1 MKTSMKKI
9 LAVLLSAILV
19 LSLSSTT
26 LLASAENGDYTGG
39 EVNPLACTHT
49 PGAAVRENEVPAT
62 CVKDG
67 SYDEV
72 VYCTV
77 CNTELSR
84 THKTI
89 NATGIH
95 TPGAAVRENEV
106 PATCGKDGSYDEV
119 VYCTVCNTELSRTPK
134 TINAT
139 GIHTPGETWQ
149 SDAENHWH
157 ICSECEQLVDTA
169 AHTYSWV
176 IVKKA
181 TETENGLKKEVCSV
195 CGYESGN
202 SEEIVYNSH
211 IPGDINKD
219 GSVNNKDLTR
229 LFQYLSDWD
238 VEVDEEALDVN
249 DDGWVNNKDLTR
261 LFQFLSD
268 WDVDIH

>member
-19 LSLSSTT
+19 LSLSSTA

-49 PGAAVRENEVPAT
+49 PG
-62 CVKDG
+62 
-67 SYDEV
+67 
-72 VYCTV
+72 
-77 CNTELSR
+77 
-84 THKTI
+84 
-89 NATGIH
+89 
-95 TPGAAVRENEV
+95 
-106 PATCGKDGSYDEV
+106 
-119 VYCTVCNTELSRTPK
+119 
-134 TINAT
+134 
-139 GIHTPGETWQ
+139 ETWQ

-157 ICSECEQLVDTA
+157 ICSECEQPVDTA
-169 AHTYSWV
+169 AHTYIWRE
-176 IVKKA
+176 VKEA

>member
-62 CVKDG
+62 CV
-67 SYDEV
+67 
-72 VYCTV
+72 
-77 CNTELSR
+77 
-84 THKTI
+84 
-89 NATGIH
+89 
-95 TPGAAVRENEV
+95 
-106 PATCGKDGSYDEV
+106 KDGSYDEV